1 MASTKIHKARF
12 YILKIKSLTDIR
24 CLYYYFSSRE
34 SAKYALNKA
43 IASTERKWYKIVSGA
58 YLSKYQPNFYK
69 ALRVYPV
76 KYKYPP
82 HLTTKQQRKTHRTV
96 MRRRLR
102 RLGLHVVGKK
112 EGKIVEEIG
121 RTKWIKNK
129 QKVAKS
135 PGSVARVIQV
145 DSKGLNKYFVVR
157 GIVKSKRSGD
167 LCRASCYLFDT
178 YKGTITKKEIRIKNT
193 DVITPY
199 LTTEL
204 KKVWE
209 NKGYKLKKK
218 WIRRLT
224 IKSLKPIKQG

>member
-1 MASTKIHKARF
+1 MPSTKIHKARF
-12 YILKIKSLTDIR
+12 YILNIRDITNIR

-34 SAKYALNKA
+34 TAKYSLHKA
-43 IASTERKWYKIVSGA
+43 IPSVERKWYKIVSGN
-58 YLSKYQPNFYK
+58 YLSKYQPKFYK
-69 ALRVYPV
+69 ALRIYPV

-82 HLTTKQQRKTHRTV
+82 HIKTKQQRKTHRTV

-102 RLGLHVVGKK
+102 RMGLHVVGKK
-112 EGKIVEEIG
+112 EGRIVENIG
-121 RTKWIKNK
+121 KSKWIKNR
-129 QKVAKS
+129 QKVANS
-135 PGSVARVIQV
+135 PTTIARVIQV

-157 GIVKSKRSGD
+157 DIVKSKRAGD
-167 LCRASCYLFDT
+167 LCRATCYQFDT
-178 YKGTITKKEIRIKNT
+178 YKGTIIKKELRIKNT

-199 LTTEL
+199 LTLEL

-218 WIRRLT
+218 WTKRLT